1 MLAEA
6 HLVLTMNFMYLVGW
20 EQGTNKQQREKKVI
34 GYKHVVCV
42 LKGGNGT
49 FIFHFSTTHQKLGAT
64 EEQGTELETISGID
78 RFEGYTW
85 AFLVIFS
92 SIMCST
98 KFLFPSLIEWKATCS
113 VVNVFRSNIVVW
125 HK

>member
-1 MLAEA
+1 M
-6 HLVLTMNFMYLVGW
+6 
-20 EQGTNKQQREKKVI
+20 
-34 GYKHVVCV
+34 VCV

-49 FIFHFSTTHQKLGAT
+49 FIFNFSTMHQKLGAT
-64 EEQGTELETISGID
+64 EEQGTELEIISGID

-92 SIMCST
+92 SIMCCT
-98 KFLFPSLIEWKATCS
+98 EFLFPSLIEWKATCS